1 MENKEERHAKKFQK
15 AFFRAL
21 YLGALGLLG
30 VRDGKSQTL
39 KELVLL
45 GIKNYK
51 EQDFSQAKEYFKKRL
66 DAIMLKIM
74 LECLGLIFVKEWI

>member
-1 MENKEERHAKKFQK
+1 MLKSFKK

-21 YLGALGLLG
+21 CLGALGLLG
-30 VRDGKSQTL
+30 GGLMVKSQTL

-51 EQDFSQAKEYFKKRL
+51 EQDFSKAKEYFKK
-66 DAIMLKIM
+66 
-74 LECLGLIFVKEWI
+74 

>member
-1 MENKEERHAKKFQK
+1 MLKSFKK

-21 YLGALGLLG
+21 CLGVLGLLG
-30 VRDGKSQTL
+30 GLMVKSQTL

-51 EQDFSQAKEYFKKRL
+51 EQDFSKAKEYFKK
-66 DAIMLKIM
+66 
-74 LECLGLIFVKEWI
+74 

>member
-1 MENKEERHAKKFQK
+1 MENKEECYAKKFKK

-21 YLGALGLLG
+21 CLGVLGLLG
-30 VRDGKSQTL
+30 GVLMAKSQTL

-51 EQDFSQAKEYFKKRL
+51 EQDFSKAKEYFKK
-66 DAIMLKIM
+66 
-74 LECLGLIFVKEWI
+74 

>member
-1 MENKEERHAKKFQK
+1 MLTSFKK

-21 YLGALGLLG
+21 CVGVLGLLG
-30 VRDGKSQTL
+30 VRDYGKSQTL

-51 EQDFSQAKEYFKKRL
+51 EQDFSQAKEYFKK
-66 DAIMLKIM
+66 
-74 LECLGLIFVKEWI
+74 GLMRSC

>member
-1 MENKEERHAKKFQK
+1 MRWVYWGE
-15 AFFRAL
+15 
-21 YLGALGLLG
+21 GLW
-30 VRDGKSQTL
+30 QEPNP

-74 LECLGLIFVKEWI
+74 LEHLGLIFVKELI

>member
-1 MENKEERHAKKFQK
+1 MLKSFKK

-21 YLGALGLLG
+21 CLGVLGLLG
-30 VRDGKSQTL
+30 GGLMVKSQTL

-51 EQDFSQAKEYFKKRL
+51 EQDFSKAKEYFKK
-66 DAIMLKIM
+66 
-74 LECLGLIFVKEWI
+74 